1 MYCSYKKQNILKLRA
16 KVYQFELILIL
27 FKSRNLPLYP
37 LYVFASTEEHF
48 FPLCTLLSSITSFLP
63 GGSPYPDIN
72 ARKIAQ
78 KLQEGYRMPKPKHV
92 EIKLWVIIRVGKRK
106 FEEIEKIMSTDSVL
120 KISSHAKN
128 IRFPLLF
135 LRIQILRNNWG
146 PRSSRA

>member
-1 MYCSYKKQNILKLRA
+1 MPQHYYLLDTLVIFLNNIVYCSYKEQNILKLRA

-27 FKSRNLPLYP
+27 FKSRKLP

-48 FPLCTLLSSITSFLP
+48 FLLCTLLPSIASFLP

-92 EIKLWVIIRVGKRK
+92 EIKL
-106 FEEIEKIMSTDSVL
+106 
-120 KISSHAKN
+120 
-128 IRFPLLF
+128 
-135 LRIQILRNNWG
+135 
-146 PRSSRA
+146 

>member
-1 MYCSYKKQNILKLRA
+1 MYCSYNKQNILKLRA

-27 FKSRNLPLYP
+27 FKSRKLPLYP

-48 FPLCTLLSSITSFLP
+48 FPLCTLLTIITSFLP

-106 FEEIEKIMSTDSVL
+106 FEEMEKIMSTDSVL
-120 KISSHAKN
+120 KISSNAKN
-128 IRFPLLF
+128 IRFLLLF

-146 PRSSRA
+146 PRSSRT